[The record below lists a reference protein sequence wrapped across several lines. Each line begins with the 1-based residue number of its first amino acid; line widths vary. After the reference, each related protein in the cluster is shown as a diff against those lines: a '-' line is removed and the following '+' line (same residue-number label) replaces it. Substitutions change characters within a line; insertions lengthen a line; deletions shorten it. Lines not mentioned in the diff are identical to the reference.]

1 MKRSGIVLSLVIALI
16 NPVIAQSEAGA
27 IFLLIAP
34 GARAG
39 GMGEAQVA
47 VANDAYAS
55 YWNPAG
61 LGFLDGQE
69 LALMHVNWLPG
80 LADDLYYEFSP
91 SGKNTLP

>member
-1 MKRSGIVLSLVIALI
+1 MKRLGITLSLLTVLL
-16 NPVIAQSEAGA
+16 NPIFAQSEAGA

-55 YWNPAG
+55 SVSYTHLRAHET
-61 LGFLDGQE
+61 D
-69 LALMHVNWLPG
+69 
-80 LADDLYYEFSP
+80 S
-91 SGKNTLP
+91 

>member
-1 MKRSGIVLSLVIALI
+1 MKHFGVVLIVLHIISCSLT
-16 NPVIAQSEAGA
+16 AQSEAGA

-61 LGFLDGQE
+61 LDF
-69 LALMHVNWLPG
+69 
-80 LADDLYYEFSP
+80 
-91 SGKNTLP
+91 

>member
-1 MKRSGIVLSLVIALI
+1 MKRLGLALSLVIVAVY
-16 NPVIAQSEAGA
+16 PVSAQSEAGA

-39 GMGEAQVA
+39 GMGEAQTA

-61 LGFLDGQE
+61 LGLS
-69 LALMHVNWLPG
+69 LIHI
-80 LADDLYYEFSP
+80 
-91 SGKNTLP
+91 

>member
-1 MKRSGIVLSLVIALI
+1 MKRLGIILPLI
-16 NPVIAQSEAGA
+16 ITSVTPLYAQSEAGA

-55 YWNPAG
+55 Y
-61 LGFLDGQE
+61 
-69 LALMHVNWLPG
+69 
-80 LADDLYYEFSP
+80 
-91 SGKNTLP
+91 